1 MYKQINFRQ
10 KTQLNKTVSFIVK
23 FINTSLKEIR
33 KRREYKMESRYVE
46 A

>member
-10 KTQLNKTVSFIVK
+10 KTQLNEAVSFIVK

-33 KRREYKMESRYVE
+33 KIRKRGTT
-46 A
+46 